1 MEIHVFYK
9 TATVCKLNYDPPCFA
24 FSHNKLQITMRR
36 SYTTQSNLQYYLQ
49 KLEFTRR
56 PWRQQQLP
64 QRGEGWQLDEKH
76 RPEKQRWIPATVGGC
91 QQSASDWTDLK
102 YLTHCVHHISV
113 SALHVTGAL
122 SPADLHSNFS
132 LFIQKENPIQ
142 CWECKLFDF
151 FLHCNTKTKHS
162 YRRQLI

>member
-36 SYTTQSNLQYYLQ
+36 SNTTQSNLQFYLQ

-132 LFIQKENPIQ
+132 YSYPERKSHTVLRMKAVR
-142 CWECKLFDF
+142 F
-151 FLHCNTKTKHS
+151 FLT
-162 YRRQLI
+162 L